1 MYHMNKKQ
9 EANAFVKEC
18 ITQALVEM
26 IQKEPFENITITDI
40 TKRAGV
46 GRVSFYRNFESKE
59 DVLRQMVLSIIR
71 EVSESIPSSDDFSVV
86 ETVLRKYRERQDVFI
101 ALHNAGLG
109 HISMSCLKDA
119 YGPKAE
125 QENQEAYRNAFLFYG
140 IYGMI
145 EEWFKRGTKEDP
157 FDLVQV
163 LLGLKEE
170 EL

>member
-18 ITQALVEM
+18 ITQALLEM
-26 IQKEPFENITITDI
+26 LQKEPFDNITITDI

-59 DVLRQMVLSIIR
+59 DVLKQMVLGIIK
-71 EVSESIPSSDDFSVV
+71 EVSKSIPSSDEFHAM
-86 ETVLRKYRERQDVFI
+86 EIVLRKYREYQDVFMI
-101 ALHNAGLG
+101 LHDAGLG
-109 HISMSCLKDA
+109 HIAMACLKDA

-125 QENQEAYRNAFLFYG
+125 QENQEAYTNAFLFYG
-140 IYGMI
+140 IYGLI

-157 FDLVQV
+157 FELVQV
-163 LLGLKEE
+163 LLGLKEM
-170 EL
+170 